1 MKESKAPNQLKES
14 LLMGVFVMITGASVI
29 TIMNMF

>member
-1 MKESKAPNQLKES
+1 MKQSKAPNALTES
-14 LLMGVFVMITGASVI
+14 LLMGVLVMITGASVI

>member
-1 MKESKAPNQLKES
+1 MKESKAPNPLKES
-14 LLMGVFVMITGASVI
+14 LLMGLLVMITGASVI

>member
-1 MKESKAPNQLKES
+1 MNESKGPNVLKES
-14 LLMGVFVMITGASVI
+14 LLMGVLVMITGASVI

>member
-1 MKESKAPNQLKES
+1 MKESKVVNPLKES
-14 LLMGVFVMITGASVI
+14 LLLGVLVMITGASVI

>member
-1 MKESKAPNQLKES
+1 MKEAKTVNPLKES
-14 LLMGVFVMITGASVI
+14 LLMGVLVMMTSASVI